1 MRGGHTTNLSGECDV
16 IKGTTGKNEY
26 IDWEPDHTKPTEN
39 KTINVG
45 GSSTTSSG
53 VSQKNK
59 NLNEIDIT
67 NETVII
73 INKDDNSDSMDLGH
87 IDNVST
93 DRVKS
98 PSSSK
103 DNPIKFGINLNGTD
117 VYLTSKDSTK
127 GGVSESSLIIN
138 LQKYTEMTLY
148 NYDTVNESPNSATWA
163 HMHETPYPG
172 IFNTYYFSR
181 RFESNVTMSGG
192 KLNIVG
198 NKSPSNTSN
207 AGIIFKGPV
216 ATDSDNTFT
225 LLTNDFRK
233 QGAINFNSNGGTV
246 IVDGNV
252 TFDAAVGFSSW
263 ETNKTSNGDTYK
275 STITSN
281 TNIDIEI
288 KNGASINV
296 QGDSQTDERYKDT
309 AYGIHLLCEENET
322 GTNCNGTINIIL
334 DNSKI
339 ITSDSISSDEAGIRI
354 DNYKGNINVVIKNN
368 SSITVS
374 NGYGIHLNN
383 CTGKINITVSD
394 STIKASTPLY
404 ISGTKSQSINLVG
417 ISAKYNMG

>member
-1 MRGGHTTNLSGECDV
+1 MS
-16 IKGTTGKNEY
+16 
-26 IDWEPDHTKPTEN
+26 
-39 KTINVG
+39 
-45 GSSTTSSG
+45 
-53 VSQKNK
+53 
-59 NLNEIDIT
+59 
-67 NETVII
+67 
-73 INKDDNSDSMDLGH
+73 
-87 IDNVST
+87 
-93 DRVKS
+93 
-98 PSSSK
+98 
-103 DNPIKFGINLNGTD
+103 
-117 VYLTSKDSTK
+117 
-127 GGVSESSLIIN
+127 N
-138 LQKYTEMTLY
+138 LQKDTEMTLY
-148 NYDTVNESPNSATWA
+148 NYDKVNESPNSATWA

-246 IVDGNV
+246 IGDSNV
-252 TFDAAVGFSSW
+252 TFNAAVSFSSW

-296 QGDSQTDERYKDT
+296 QGDEQPDIRYKDT
-309 AYGIHLLCEENET
+309 AYGIRLICNENET
-322 GTNCNGTINIIL
+322 GKNGTINITL
-334 DNSKI
+334 DDGKI
-339 ITSDSISSDEAGIRI
+339 IPSGSDSPEAGIRI
-354 DNYKGNINVVIKNN
+354 DNYKGNINIEIKNN

-394 STIKASTPLY
+394 STISASTPLL